1 MMLAFYGSRLGQ
13 GFSLGHLDRV
23 VRIAGFINRPGFF
36 PSLEAEPE
44 GFSIVN

>member
-1 MMLAFYGSRLGQ
+1 MILAYYGSRLGQ

-23 VRIAGFINRPGFF
+23 VRIAGFIDKPGFL

-44 GFSIVN
+44 GFSIAN